1 MADNRAINKRTM
13 IICMMISLFLA
24 GCTADHLQSR
34 PDANEYKRT
43 SSFAIAQSVRTSIG
57 DALAPSIKSR
67 PQQSGFHLLT
77 KGNDSLD
84 MRLAMIR
91 AAEKTLDMQYY
102 AIHDDVTAN
111 LLLEALLRAAERGVR
126 IRFLLDNITFDEVA
140 SSLSALDNVR
150 NIEIRVFNPMTTGD
164 QSLPSRITGLF
175 TDLGKATKRMHNKV
189 IITDNQLAVTGGRNL
204 GDEYFDAA
212 SDVNFKDLD
221 ILAVGP
227 IVDKMSHSF
236 DLYWNS
242 KEAFPVAT
250 LRPAET
256 NPEKLAKIK
265 KQLKDNWE
273 KQLKTADGKKLLGSS
288 LPLRLKNAEIPLIW
302 AISELAADDP
312 EKVDKPEEE
321 VVSKP
326 MRWMSYLASKG
337 KKEFI
342 AVSPYFVP
350 QQEGVDWL
358 AALVK
363 RGMSVKVLTNSLAST
378 DVVAVHTGYSRYRK
392 DVINS
397 GVELYEMKSTLSQR
411 PRQRLFGASA
421 PAQAS
426 LHSKVYIVD
435 RKDIVIGSFNFDPR
449 SVDLNTEIALV
460 IHSPTL
466 AAQLLKLIND
476 TMLPDNSYRV
486 LAETRKIDNKPVE
499 SLVWVTRDEGKEV
512 RYTNDPNAG
521 VWRNM
526 QLFVTGL
533 LPIEDQL

>member
-1 MADNRAINKRTM
+1 MNFRLIASYIVVAL
-13 IICMMISLFLA
+13 MMT
-24 GCTADHLQSR
+24 GCTGDGLQSR
-34 PDANEYKRT
+34 PHANEYKRA

-57 DALAPSIKSR
+57 DALAPSIKSHS
-67 PQQSGFHLLT
+67 QKSGFHLLT
-77 KGNDSLD
+77 KGSDSLD

-140 SSLSALDNVR
+140 PSLSALDSVR
-150 NIEIRVFNPMTTGD
+150 NIEIRVFNPMTTSD
-164 QSLPSRITGLF
+164 QYFPSRITGLF
-175 TDLGKATKRMHNKV
+175 TDLNKATKRMHNKV

-212 SDVNFKDLD
+212 ADVNFKDLD
-221 ILAVGP
+221 ILAAGP
-227 IVDKMSHSF
+227 IVSKMSHSF

-265 KQLKDNWE
+265 KQLKENWE
-273 KQLKTADGKKLLGSS
+273 KQLKTADGKKLLESS
-288 LPLRLKNAEIPLIW
+288 LPSRLKDAEIALIW
-302 AISELAADDP
+302 ATSELAADDP
-312 EKVDKPEEE
+312 GKIDKSEEE
-321 VVSKP
+321 TVSKP
-326 MRWMSYLASKG
+326 MRWMSYLANKG

-363 RGMSVKVLTNSLAST
+363 RGMSVKILTNSLAST

-392 DVINS
+392 DVIDS
-397 GVELYEMKSTLSQR
+397 GVELYEMKPISGRR
-411 PRQRLFGASA
+411 PPQRLFGASA

-449 SVDLNTEIALV
+449 SVDLNTEITLV
-460 IHSPTL
+460 IHSPAL

-486 LAETRKIDNKPVE
+486 LTEARNVNNKQVE
-499 SLVWVTRDEGKEV
+499 SLVWVTRDKGKEV
-512 RYTNDPNAG
+512 RYSNDPKAG
-521 VWRNM
+521 IWRNI
-526 QLFVTGL
+526 QLFVTSL